1 MAQDIRN
8 LLKNRPEE
16 KGKLS
21 ATHENVFLAKLE
33 AHFPEEPSAEKETKN
48 ASFFWLK
55 VAAVAIV
62 FLTVSFFGYQYI
74 AGLDGGSSVNNSFAE
89 TTQEEK
95 EKAPEIVKQPQLTL
109 GDLSP
114 ALKKVE
120 DFYLTGINVQ
130 LASLDENDDNKEL
143 IEGYKKRI
151 AALDVEYNRLNNE
164 LTEMGPTEATINA
177 LIDNLKLR
185 LDLLFKLKN
194 KLKELKIL
202 DNEKFDDLQA

>member
-1 MAQDIRN
+1 MAQDIRE
-8 LLKNRPEE
+8 LLKNRPEKDE
-16 KGKLS
+16 KMS
-21 ATHENVFLAKLE
+21 SNHEDVFLAKLDT
-33 AHFPEEPSAEKETKN
+33 HFPLDASVDKTTGN

-62 FLTVSFFGYQYI
+62 FLTVGFFGYQYI
-74 AGLDGGSSVNNSFAE
+74 SSQNGETTVNEQFAE
-89 TTQEEK
+89 TTQEDK
-95 EKAPEIVKQPQLTL
+95 KNTEILKQPKLTL

-114 ALKKVE
+114 DLKKVE

-151 AALDVEYNRLNNE
+151 AELDVEYNRLNNE
-164 LTEMGPTEATINA
+164 LTETGPTEATINA

-194 KLKELKIL
+194 KLKELKTL
-202 DNEKFDDLQA
+202 DNEKFNDLQA

>member
-1 MAQDIRN
+1 MAQDIREM
-8 LLKNRPEE
+8 LKNRPEE
-16 KGKLS
+16 KGQLS
-21 ATHENVFLAKLE
+21 ATHEATFLAKLDT
-33 AHFPEEPSAEKETKN
+33 HFPEEKGTKN

-55 VAAVAIV
+55 VAAIAIV
-62 FLTVSFFGYQYI
+62 FLAVSFFGYQYI
-74 AGLDGGSSVNNSFAE
+74 SELEGGTTVNEQFAE
-89 TTQEEK
+89 TTQEED
-95 EKAPEIVKQPQLTL
+95 APSEILKQPKLTL

-130 LASLDENDDNKEL
+130 LASLNENDDNKEL

-151 AALDVEYNRLNNE
+151 AALDVEYDRLNNE

-177 LIDNLKLR
+177 LIDNLKIR

-202 DNEKFDDLQA
+202 DNEKFNDIQA

>member
-1 MAQDIRN
+1 MAQDIREM
-8 LLKNRPEE
+8 LKKRPEE
-16 KGKLS
+16 KGQLS
-21 ATHENVFLAKLE
+21 ATHEATFLAKLE
-33 AHFPEEPSAEKETKN
+33 AHFPEESSVEKGTKN

-55 VAAVAIV
+55 VAAIAVA
-62 FLTVSFFGYQYI
+62 FLAVSFFGYQYI
-74 AGLDGGSSVNNSFAE
+74 SGLDGGASVNEQFAE
-89 TTQEEK
+89 TMQEE
-95 EKAPEIVKQPQLTL
+95 ETPVEFVKQPKLTL

-114 ALKKVE
+114 ALRKVE
-120 DFYLTGINVQ
+120 DFYLTGIHVQ

-151 AALDVEYNRLNNE
+151 VALDVEYNRLNNE

-177 LIDNLKLR
+177 LIDNLKIR

-202 DNEKFDDLQA
+202 DNEKFNDLQA